1 MSPTDITSHVHEA
14 AIRQRVAD
22 WAAAISAKDIDA
34 VASLYAP
41 DVVSFD
47 LTPPL
52 RYAGADGKCRAW
64 QAVFA
69 ALSGPIAYEIPDLNI
84 TSHLHLA
91 FPFTLNHIARAL
103 LTGQVD
109 MSVRCTACFR
119 QIDGVWFVAH
129 DHVSVPADP
138 MQGKALLNLTP

>member
-52 RYAGADGKCRAW
+52 RYAGADGKRRAW

-69 ALSGPIAYEIPDLNI
+69 ALSGPIAYEIRDRNI
-84 TSHLHLA
+84 TTHGELA
-91 FPFTLNHIARAL
+91 FAFSLNHFATTVPTVRSTGGSVGRRASGKS
-103 LTGQVD
+103 TPSGW
-109 MSVRCTACFR
+109 SCTTMCRFR
-119 QIDGVWFVAH
+119 QIRC
-129 DHVSVPADP
+129 
-138 MQGKALLNLTP
+138 KARLF

>member
-22 WAAAISAKDIDA
+22 WATAISAKDIDA
-34 VASLYAP
+34 VASLYAR

-52 RYAGADGKCRAW
+52 RYAGAAGKRRAW

-69 ALSGPIAYEIPDLNI
+69 ALSGPIAYEIRDLNV
-84 TSHLHLA
+84 TTHGELA
-91 FPFTLNHIARAL
+91 FAFSLNHITTTMP
-103 LTGQVD
+103 TGQVD
-109 MSVRCTACFR
+109 RWGRWTACFR
-119 QIDGVWFVAH
+119 QSDGVWLGVH
-129 DHVSVPADP
+129 DHQS
-138 MQGKALLNLTP
+138 